1 MITVKEYAAR
11 RRDLMS
17 MMAPNSI
24 AIITG
29 AVEKIRSRD
38 THYPYKQSTS
48 LSYLCG
54 FPEPQAV
61 LVLIPGREQGQ
72 CLLFCRE
79 KDTLRETW
87 DGYRAGPDGAVGDFG
102 LDDAFPIDD
111 LDEILT
117 GMLEGRERV
126 YYAIGKDVDFDRRLM
141 GLINQ
146 IRDEQSRGSLPP
158 GEFIDLDHLINE
170 MRLIKTASEL
180 KLIRRAGEISARAH
194 CRAMKISQPGM
205 YEYQLQA
212 EIEHEFMVSGAAAPA
227 YTSIVGSGKNGCILH
242 YIDNREKISDGDLV
256 LIDAG
261 CEYENYAADI
271 TRTFPVNGK
280 FSPEQAAIYDIVLQA
295 QLEAIAKIT
304 PGAAYNVANDATVAV
319 ITEGLRD
326 LGILDGEVNELIEME
341 AYKDFY
347 MHSSG
352 HWLGMDV
359 HDVGDYKIDNQ
370 WRVYEP
376 GMVVTV
382 EPGIYIS
389 PDNSNVAE
397 KWRGLAVR
405 IEDDIAVTKTGRE
418 DLTAGVPKIRSEIEF
433 LMAVQS

>member
-1 MITVKEYAAR
+1 MITAKEYAAR
-11 RRDLMS
+11 RRELMA
-17 MMAPNSI
+17 MMAANSI
-24 AIITG
+24 AIVT
-29 AVEKIRSRD
+29 AAPEKIRSRD
-38 THYPYKQSTS
+38 THYPYKQATS

-54 FPEPQAV
+54 FAEPESV
-61 LVLIPGREQGQ
+61 LVLIPGREQGE

-79 KDTLRETW
+79 KDKLRETW
-87 DGYRAGPDGAVGDFG
+87 DGYRSGPAGAVSDFAV
-102 LDDAFPIDD
+102 DDAFPIGDI
-111 LDEILT
+111 DEILT
-117 GMLEGRERV
+117 GMLEGKERV
-126 YYAIGKDVDFDRRLM
+126 YYAIGKDADFDRHLM
-141 GLINQ
+141 GWINE
-146 IRDEQSRGSLPP
+146 IREQKNRGSAPP
-158 GEFIDLDHLINE
+158 GEFVDLDHLVNE

-180 KLIRRAGEISARAH
+180 KLMREAGEISARAH
-194 CRAMKISQPGM
+194 CRAMKVSVPGI

-212 EIEHEFMVSGAAAPA
+212 EIEHEFMVSGATAPA
-227 YTSIVGSGKNGCILH
+227 YTSIVGGGKNGCILH
-242 YIDNREKISDGDLV
+242 YIENRQKINDGQLV

-261 CEYENYAADI
+261 CEYANYAADI

-295 QLEAIAKIT
+295 QAEAIALIV
-304 PGAAYNVANDATVAV
+304 PGAPYNVANDATIAV

-326 LGILDGEVNELIEME
+326 LGILNGEVNELIEQQ

-370 WRVYEP
+370 WRIYEP

-389 PDNSNVAE
+389 PDNTAVAE

-405 IEDDIAVTKTGRE
+405 IEDDIAVTKTGCE
-418 DLTAGVPKIRSEIEF
+418 DLTAAVPKRRVDIES
-433 LMAVQS
+433 LMAR

>member
-1 MITVKEYAAR
+1 MITAKEYAAR
-11 RRDLMS
+11 RRELMA
-17 MMAPNSI
+17 MMAANSI
-24 AIITG
+24 AIVT
-29 AVEKIRSRD
+29 AAPEKIRSRD
-38 THYPYKQSTS
+38 THYPYKQATS

-54 FPEPQAV
+54 FAEPESV
-61 LVLIPGREQGQ
+61 LVLIPGREQGE

-79 KDTLRETW
+79 KDKLRETW
-87 DGYRAGPDGAVGDFG
+87 DGYRSGPAGAVSDFAV
-102 LDDAFPIDD
+102 DDAFPIGDI
-111 LDEILT
+111 DEILT
-117 GMLEGRERV
+117 GMLEGKERV
-126 YYAIGKDVDFDRRLM
+126 YYAIGKDADFDRHLM
-141 GLINQ
+141 GWINE
-146 IRDEQSRGSLPP
+146 IREQKNRGSAPP
-158 GEFIDLDHLINE
+158 GEFVDLDHLVNE

-180 KLIRRAGEISARAH
+180 KLMRKAGEISARAH
-194 CRAMKISQPGM
+194 CRAMKVSVPGI

-212 EIEHEFMVSGAAAPA
+212 EIEHEFMVSGATAPA
-227 YTSIVGSGKNGCILH
+227 YTSIVGGGKNGCILH
-242 YIDNREKISDGDLV
+242 YIENRQKINDGQLV

-261 CEYENYAADI
+261 CEYANYAADI

-295 QLEAIAKIT
+295 QAEAIALIV
-304 PGAAYNVANDATVAV
+304 PGAPYNVANDATIAV

-326 LGILDGEVNELIEME
+326 LGILNGEVNELIEQQ

-370 WRVYEP
+370 WRIYEP

-389 PDNSNVAE
+389 PDNTAVAE

-405 IEDDIAVTKTGRE
+405 IEDDIAVTKTGCE
-418 DLTAGVPKIRSEIEF
+418 DLTAAVPKRRVDIES
-433 LMAVQS
+433 LMAR